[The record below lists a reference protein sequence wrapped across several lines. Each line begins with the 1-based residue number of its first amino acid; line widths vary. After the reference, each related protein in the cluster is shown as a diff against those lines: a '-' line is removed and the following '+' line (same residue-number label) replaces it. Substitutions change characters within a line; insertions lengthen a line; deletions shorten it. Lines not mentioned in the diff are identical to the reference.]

1 MGKEKESWTLLWVW
15 TAYLPVKEIKWEF
28 YVKVSDFTRC
38 MDSMRKELE
47 EENKKLRE
55 KIKYIRKLNT
65 YDYNEL
71 QDLVITLEEE
81 NKKLT
86 KCNLNLQEWL
96 DNKEKVNKS
105 LREELS
111 KLKEK
116 YWDIDY

>member
-1 MGKEKESWTLLWVW
+1 MYKQ
-15 TAYLPVKEIKWEF
+15 
-28 YVKVSDFTRC
+28 
-38 MDSMRKELE
+38 LE
-47 EENKKLRE
+47 EENK
-55 KIKYIRKLNT
+55 N
-65 YDYNEL
+65 
-71 QDLVITLEEE
+71 
-81 NKKLT
+81 LT